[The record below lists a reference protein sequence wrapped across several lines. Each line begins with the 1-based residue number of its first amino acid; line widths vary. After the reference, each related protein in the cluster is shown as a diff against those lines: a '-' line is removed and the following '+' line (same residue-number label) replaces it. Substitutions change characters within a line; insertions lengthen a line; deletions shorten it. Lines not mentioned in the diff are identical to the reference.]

1 MFQLLDVVRIAVIGL
16 GIGALLVS
24 AVALV
29 GAVVV
34 LCEGFAR
41 RRRSRLVSDPSTLPA
56 PPVSFSPAEAGGN
69 QSSRAHTS
77 RKNTTP
83 AITQ

>member
-1 MFQLLDVVRIAVIGL
+1 MFQLLAVVKVAVIGI

-24 AVALV
+24 AAALV
-29 GAVVV
+29 GAVLI

-41 RRRSRLVSDPSTLPA
+41 RRRSRLVSDPRTLPV
-56 PPVSFSPAEAGGN
+56 PPVLLSSADAG
-69 QSSRAHTS
+69 RAPTGLTQTS
-77 RKNTTP
+77 RKNATP